1 MCSGR
6 RGAPARPSTAGGRI
20 VAHSPDAVVRPKE
33 PSLVGAFLFRW
44 FDDPCV
50 EPPRASTRVWV
61 SSASARRKSTVRK
74 TLTSDRVL
82 SFRHPSSSKLNS
94 LQLPSGVWIPA
105 DFLPVGWRD
114 TVDDAPWRL
123 TSAGDIQRPAGLW
136 WEEHAESAVSAKIG
150 LDRIPSPFS
159 TRNQPARNGNRGSV
173 EALGWPPRCVGVV

>member
-44 FDDPCV
+44 FDDPFV

-82 SFRHPSSSKLNS
+82 PFRHPSSSKLNS

-114 TVDDAPWRL
+114 TVDDATWRL
-123 TSAGDIQRPAGLW
+123 TSAGDIRDPLACGGKSTPSLPSRPRSGWTGYLRRFPRGI
-136 WEEHAESAVSAKIG
+136 S
-150 LDRIPSPFS
+150 
-159 TRNQPARNGNRGSV
+159 QPATGIAAPSRH
-173 EALGWPPRCVGVV
+173 